1 MIPLRRP
8 SRRYLDD
15 NSLSGSLPSQLAL
28 LTALEYL

>member
-8 SRRYLDD
+8 SRRSLDEND
-15 NSLSGSLPSQLAL
+15 LGGSLPSQLAL